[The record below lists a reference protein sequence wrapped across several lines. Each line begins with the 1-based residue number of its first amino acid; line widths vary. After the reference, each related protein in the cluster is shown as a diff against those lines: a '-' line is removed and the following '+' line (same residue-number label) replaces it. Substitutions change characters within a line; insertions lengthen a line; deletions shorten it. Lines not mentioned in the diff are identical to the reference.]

1 MITKHSLKKAKDS
14 LSFTLI
20 RSAFLRSAC
29 LIFCFISIFG
39 AVTPIV
45 SAQEGDGDGESK
57 TLLRIMDLPTPR
69 ETGATAQVGR
79 TLVRNFLAQNPEY
92 QLEPFQMLEV
102 TGSMDEGPLK
112 AIASGLPP
120 HGLYVNFRQSSTYIN
135 HGFLEPLDIL
145 LARLRSD
152 NPRVRQADEQG
163 NWLAEPAEEEVEEA
177 LEILKE
183 QVNPNVWPVVYREA
197 AGKAKDSLPPGKHV
211 WAMPQQVVSKAL
223 VYRKDVFKKA
233 GLDPEKPPETWEEFL
248 EFAQKIKA
256 QPNLYGFTYQRGDVV
271 SYQLFDLFASNGVRY
286 LEQDKEGKWKPAFNT
301 REMAEAVYFALR
313 LTREEFTEDGEKFT
327 GAAYAPM
334 GSGEQSMKWDR
345 GEIGMR
351 MQSLSFDRITDINP
365 AVTGVVPVPKSP
377 QGERG
382 NIINARMLGV
392 FSGSSP
398 AQKLGVMK
406 YIMFMNGNE
415 AKRLHTRIMVEQ
427 GYGRF
432 LDPSRLEKF
441 GYDDVLRRV
450 SKEWVETVKQ
460 SQDDGVPEPY
470 GKNTQRIY
478 QYISTPIN
486 WALDNPALL
495 ELPKETALD
504 RIQKQLDAAA
514 SRINRHML
522 EDLTPEEERTRSIWG
537 GVLLIAIIAV
547 FTFSIGRVWRGF
559 TKAERELGDRGL
571 KRRFVKAYLILMPA
585 LLITGFT
592 KYFPLV
598 LGTPLALMDFQLAI
612 DSTFV
617 GIQNFATVLYDPRFW
632 QSLGRTFY
640 YVLLVV
646 GLGFWPPIL
655 VAFLLDEVP
664 TTPAK
669 YTFRTIFY
677 LPTIVSGVI
686 MVFLWRQFY
695 EPSESGFLN
704 QIILSFNGLGPVAAT
719 LVRLIALGLW
729 FSLIFYVIFSAIKL
743 KELNWPVRTAV
754 TVFGFALLGAT
765 LFPLV
770 DAYIGPSELV
780 IEAQNLDPAEVQ
792 GWGGLFNYLGG
803 FIGEFNLEPLGWI
816 EDPRLAMLCVVLPMV
831 WATAG
836 PGCIIYL
843 AALKT
848 VPEELVE
855 AATID
860 GASILQRL
868 AYITLPRVK
877 FLILI
882 QLLGSV
888 VGAFKGGTNFILA
901 LTGGGPNGATRTL
914 GMDIF
919 ERAFMELQF
928 STAATMGWILG
939 GVVITF
945 TSFQLLRMSRATF
958 KRTEPVE

>member
-1 MITKHSLKKAKDS
+1 MTSFNLSSFRKLFFLFCLVSLFAGFSPPAGAQAEDEGKA
-14 LSFTLI
+14 
-20 RSAFLRSAC
+20 
-29 LIFCFISIFG
+29 
-39 AVTPIV
+39 
-45 SAQEGDGDGESK
+45 K

-69 ETGATAQVGR
+69 QTGSTAVVGR
-79 TLVRNFLAQNPEY
+79 MMVRNFLARNPEY
-92 QLEPFQMLEV
+92 RLEPFQMLEV

-112 AIASGLPP
+112 AIATGQPP
-120 HGLYVNFRQSSTYIN
+120 HGIYVNFRQSSTYVN
-135 HGFLEPLDIL
+135 HGFLAPLEVL
-145 LARLRSD
+145 LARIRSD
-152 NPRVRQADEQG
+152 NPKVRQADEQG
-163 NWLAEPAEEEVEEA
+163 NWLADPDEEEIEKA
-177 LEILKE
+177 LQELKE
-183 QVNPNVWPVVYREA
+183 RVNPNVWPVVYREA
-197 AGKAKDSLPPGKHV
+197 EGKAKDSLPPGKHV
-211 WAMPQQVVSKAL
+211 WALPQVVLSKAL

-233 GLDPEKPPETWEEFL
+233 GLDPEQPPKTWEEML
-248 EFAQKIKA
+248 EYSQKITA
-256 QPNLYGFTYQRGDVV
+256 QPNLYGFTYQRDEVV
-271 SYQLFDLFASNGVRY
+271 SYQLFDIIASNGVRY
-286 LEQDKEGKWKPAFNT
+286 LEQDEEGNWKPAFNT
-301 REMAEAVYFALR
+301 RDMAEAIYFALR
-313 LTREEFTEDGEKFT
+313 LTREEHTTEDGRTIT
-327 GAAYAPM
+327 GAAYAPI
-334 GSGEQSMKWDR
+334 GKGDTGLKWSR

-351 MQSLSFDRITDINP
+351 MQSLSFDRMTDINP
-365 AVTGVVPVPKSP
+365 AVTGVAPVPKSP
-377 QGERG
+377 KGERG
-382 NIINARMLGV
+382 NIINARMFGV

-398 AQKLGVMK
+398 EQKLGVMK
-406 YIMFMNGNE
+406 YLLFVTSDK
-415 AKRLHTRIMVEQ
+415 AQRLHTKVMVEQ
-427 GYGRF
+427 GYGKF
-432 LDPSRLEKF
+432 LDPRRLKKF

-450 SKEWVETVKQ
+450 SDDWVETVET
-460 SQDDGVPEPY
+460 SIEDGVPEPY

-478 QYISTPIN
+478 QYVSTPIN
-486 WALDNPALL
+486 WALQRPALL
-495 ELPKETALD
+495 DLPKENALD
-504 RIQKQLDAAA
+504 RIEEQLDIAADRV
-514 SRINRHML
+514 SRHML
-522 EDLTPEEERTRSIWG
+522 EDLSPEEKRTRNIWG
-537 GVLLIAIIAV
+537 GVLLVALIGV
-547 FTFSIGRVWRGF
+547 FAFSIGRVWRGF
-559 TKAERELGDRGL
+559 TRAERELGDRGP
-571 KRRFVKAYLILMPA
+571 KRRFLVAYLILSPA
-585 LLITGFT
+585 LLIVFFT
-592 KYFPLV
+592 KYFPLI
-598 LGTPLALMDFQLAI
+598 LGTPLALFDFQLAVET
-612 DSTFV
+612 TFV
-617 GIQNFATVLYDPRFW
+617 GLENFATVLYDPRFW
-632 QSLGRTFY
+632 SSLARTFY

-664 TTPAK
+664 SAPAK

-704 QIILSFNGLGPVAAT
+704 QIILSFNDLGPVAAT
-719 LVRLIALGLW
+719 AVRALGLGLW

-743 KELNWPVRTAV
+743 KELKWPVRTAV
-754 TVFGFALLGAT
+754 AVFGFALLGAT

-770 DAYIGPSELV
+770 EAYIGPSELV

-792 GWGGLFNYLGG
+792 GFSGLFNYLAG
-803 FIGEFNLEPLGWI
+803 FIGEFNLEPLGWV
-816 EDPRLAMLCVVLPMV
+816 EDPGLAMLCVVIPMV

-939 GVVITF
+939 GVVICF

-958 KRTEPVE
+958 KTGAETDVKAK